1 MHAFCSTDL
10 QTVLLFNFENNT
22 STPNGRAIRFLDTSG
37 QTFVAGGATTSYG
50 TQVIGTR
57 LENGHV
63 VGQVLST
70 TSRVLFDSSK
80 VGSPLDAAEFVEET
94 GKRVTKYFKILILA
108 FPQIMIFFQPIRYQI
123 RSHLSHLNGILK
135 PPALQRRLHITR
147 NSTASHTLDSRISRQ
162 P

>member
-1 MHAFCSTDL
+1 MFCSTDL

-22 STPNGRAIRFLDTSG
+22 STPHGRAIRFLDTSG
-37 QTFVAGGATTSYG
+37 QTFVAGGATTAYG

-80 VGSPLDAAEFVEET
+80 APIETLEFVAES
-94 GKRVTKYFKILILA
+94 GKFHMIYTLKY
-108 FPQIMIFFQPIRYQI
+108 
-123 RSHLSHLNGILK
+123 NLK
-135 PPALQRRLHITR
+135 SF
-147 NSTASHTLDSRISRQ
+147 NRQ
-162 P
+162 

>member
-80 VGSPLDAAEFVEET
+80 VGSPIDAVEFVEET
-94 GKRVTKYFKILILA
+94 GKLLMKYYRILTST
-108 FPQIMIFFQPIRYQI
+108 FQQIMIFSQPIRFQI
-123 RSHLSHLNGILK
+123 LSHLSHSNGTPSPLD
-135 PPALQRRLHITR
+135 LLRRLPIMLS
-147 NSTASHTLDSRISRQ
+147 STASHTLDSRISQQ